1 MTLFSDCLFRIP
13 FTCATSF
20 ADGYL
25 GDGVFGPTSKEVAG
39 TVSTLNELFCD
50 MFQINQ
56 DDTKNGVPGILYG
69 RYEGDHYAGGN
80 PWILLSSALAEVL
93 YRGASEMLTTST
105 ETMNVEDMAAWSK
118 ILDVDFDGSD
128 VAQLD
133 PLVMAKAFA
142 GAGDGVLTRIR
153 SHVDGA
159 NDFHLTE
166 QIDRS
171 TGATVAAHDLTWS
184 YAATLKAVH
193 ARSTYVAALA
203 NH

>member
-1 MTLFSDCLFRIP
+1 MTFCSDSLFCIL

-20 ADGYL
+20 PDGYL

-93 YRGASEMLTTST
+93 YRGASDMLTMST

-118 ILDVDFDGSD
+118 VLDVDFDGSD

-171 TGATVAAHDLTWS
+171 TGATMAAHDLTWS

-193 ARSTYVAALA
+193 ARSTYVAALV

>member
-1 MTLFSDCLFRIP
+1 
-13 FTCATSF
+13 
-20 ADGYL
+20 L

-93 YRGASEMLTTST
+93 YRGASDMLTMST

-118 ILDVDFDGSD
+118 VLDVDFDGSD

-142 GAGDGVLTRIR
+142 GAGNGARELLYDRATALVIAMGGTCNDCYPAWRIECAC
-153 SHVDGA
+153 A
-159 NDFHLTE
+159 NAELSRVWPVTNTFN
-166 QIDRS
+166 I
-171 TGATVAAHDLTWS
+171 
-184 YAATLKAVH
+184 
-193 ARSTYVAALA
+193 
-203 NH
+203 N